1 MRPRPSA
8 RLHLRNNNAP
18 LTRSI
23 AILAE
28 LFPIAKV
35 ITQMQHFNALMQN
48 SHVQRVLE
56 FIKRYPGLIA
66 FFGFCSGIG
75 SFILVDR
82 QAKLATWIA
91 VIMLVSWIW
100 LMVENSAVALLAKV
114 FKREIPKPLLRY
126 ATQMIH
132 QESLF
137 FVLPF
142 FFITTTWNSGQLA
155 FTGLLAAAGLISI
168 TDPLYY
174 KWLAPRRWLFMALH
188 TLTLFAAL
196 LTALPIILH
205 LTTAESY
212 KLSLITAMLL
222 SFPSLASSFPINTW
236 KRGIGVVV
244 MTLAI
249 GGAGWMLRSW
259 VPPATLW
266 LTEVAVSTQF
276 DNKNRTPGESIEQIG
291 VNQLRSGGLYAYTS
305 INAPRGLDERIYHV
319 WRHNGEEVDR
329 IALDIHGGRK
339 EGYRAWTHK
348 QNFPPD
354 VLGKWQVRVM
364 TEDGQMIGVLRF
376 EVNDSAQP
384 AVTRKKI
391 TPAGLKPGADT
402 PDAADNDSSGPDD
415 KTPATAPSD
424 PMKTN

>member
-1 MRPRPSA
+1 M
-8 RLHLRNNNAP
+8 
-18 LTRSI
+18 I
-23 AILAE
+23 IGILPTI
-28 LFPIAKV
+28 FPTAKV
-35 ITQMQHFNALMQN
+35 NTEMPDLNALMQN
-48 SHVQRVLE
+48 SVVQRVLE
-56 FIKRYPGLIA
+56 FIKRYPGVIA

-91 VIMLVSWIW
+91 VILLVSWLW
-100 LMVENSAVALLAKV
+100 LMVENSAVALLTKLL
-114 FKREIPKPLLRY
+114 KREIPQPLLRY

-142 FFITTTWNSGQLA
+142 FFVTTTWNSGQLA
-155 FTGLLAAAGLISI
+155 FTGVLAAAGLISI
-168 TDPLYY
+168 IDPLYY

-212 KLSLITAMLL
+212 KLSLIIAMLL
-222 SFPSLASSFPINTW
+222 SFPSLASSFPLNSW
-236 KRGIGVVV
+236 KRGAGLVL

-249 GGAGWMLRSW
+249 GAAGWMLRSW

-276 DNKNRTPGESIEQIG
+276 DNQNRTPGESIQEIG
-291 VNQLRSGGLYAYTS
+291 VNQLRSTGLYAYTS

-354 VLGKWQVRVM
+354 VLGKWQVRVL

-376 EVNDSAQP
+376 EVTDSDQP

-391 TPAGLKPGADT
+391 RPAGLKPGADALGSSASDADKPDDTEPAADPST
-402 PDAADNDSSGPDD
+402 PD
-415 KTPATAPSD
+415 
-424 PMKTN
+424 KTN

>member
-1 MRPRPSA
+1 MTAMPD
-8 RLHLRNNNAP
+8 
-18 LTRSI
+18 
-23 AILAE
+23 
-28 LFPIAKV
+28 
-35 ITQMQHFNALMQN
+35 FNALLQN
-48 SHVQRVLE
+48 SLVQRVLE
-56 FIKRYPGLIA
+56 FMKRYPGLIA
-66 FFGFCSGIG
+66 LFGFCSGVA
-75 SFILVDR
+75 SFIMVDR
-82 QAKLATWIA
+82 QSRPGSWIA
-91 VIMLVSWIW
+91 AILLISWLW
-100 LMVENSAVALLAKV
+100 LMVENSAVALIAKV
-114 FKREIPKPLLRY
+114 FKREIPQPLLRY

-142 FFITTTWNSGQLA
+142 FSITTTWNSGQLA
-155 FTGLLAAAGLISI
+155 FTGLLATAALISI
-168 TDPLYY
+168 IDPLYY
-174 KWLAPRRWLFMALH
+174 KWLAPRRWLFLALH

-196 LTALPIILH
+196 LTAMPIILH

-212 KLSLITAMLL
+212 KIALIAAVVL

-236 KRGIGVVV
+236 KRGLGLVV

-249 GGAGWMLRSW
+249 GGAGWLLRSW

-276 DNKNRTPGESIEQIG
+276 DNQNRTPGESIQAIG

-329 IALDIHGGRK
+329 IALDIRGGRK

-354 VLGKWQVRVM
+354 VLGKWQVRVL

-376 EVNDSAQP
+376 EVTDSTDP

-391 TPAGLKPGADT
+391 TPAGIKPGADT
-402 PDAADNDSSGPDD
+402 LSPDD
-415 KTPATAPSD
+415 SDAKEPDDNGPADDTAD
-424 PMKTN
+424 PAKTN

>member
-1 MRPRPSA
+1 MPD
-8 RLHLRNNNAP
+8 L
-18 LTRSI
+18 
-23 AILAE
+23 
-28 LFPIAKV
+28 
-35 ITQMQHFNALMQN
+35 NALMQN
-48 SHVQRVLE
+48 SVVQRVLE
-56 FIKRYPGLIA
+56 FIKRYPGVIA

-91 VIMLVSWIW
+91 VILLVSWLW
-100 LMVENSAVALLAKV
+100 LMVENSAVALLTKLL
-114 FKREIPKPLLRY
+114 KREIPQPLLRY

-142 FFITTTWNSGQLA
+142 FFVTTTWNSGQLA
-155 FTGLLAAAGLISI
+155 FTGVLAAAGLISI
-168 TDPLYY
+168 IDPLYY

-212 KLSLITAMLL
+212 KLSLIIAMLL
-222 SFPSLASSFPINTW
+222 SFPSLASSFPLNSW
-236 KRGIGVVV
+236 KRGAGLVL

-249 GGAGWMLRSW
+249 GAAGWMLRSW

-276 DNKNRTPGESIEQIG
+276 DNQNRTPGESIQEIG
-291 VNQLRSGGLYAYTS
+291 VNQLRSAGLYAYTS

-354 VLGKWQVRVM
+354 VLGKWQVRVL

-376 EVNDSAQP
+376 EVTDSDQP

-391 TPAGLKPGADT
+391 KPAGLKPGADALGSSASDADKPDDTAPAADPST
-402 PDAADNDSSGPDD
+402 PD
-415 KTPATAPSD
+415 
-424 PMKTN
+424 KTN